1 MIIKGKEVTY
11 SNHVLD
17 KLFREDHLDIINN
30 ILKTGKWVKTGKD
43 IYKVKSKE
51 GIVLVVRELPDRF
64 KVITIGGKYEE
75 LYKNVIKRG
84 RQ

>member
-75 LYKNVIKRG
+75 LYKM
-84 RQ
+84 

>member
-43 IYKVKSKE
+43 IHKVKSKE

-75 LYKNVIKRG
+75 LYKM
-84 RQ
+84 